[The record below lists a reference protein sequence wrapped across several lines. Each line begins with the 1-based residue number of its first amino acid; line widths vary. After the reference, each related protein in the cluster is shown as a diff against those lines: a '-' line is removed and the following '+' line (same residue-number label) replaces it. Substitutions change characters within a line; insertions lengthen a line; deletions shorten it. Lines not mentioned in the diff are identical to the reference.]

1 LDSIQGELEELG
13 LSRDVVEKL
22 TSVLTNQSV
31 EAMQLVLG
39 EDSAAGKE
47 LKQSFRHYSLLS
59 WNLSWRKGRV

>member
-22 TSVLTNQSV
+22 TSVLTNKSV

-39 EDSAAGKE
+39 EDSAAVKE
-47 LKQSFRHYSLLS
+47 LKQSFLHYSL
-59 WNLSWRKGRV
+59 